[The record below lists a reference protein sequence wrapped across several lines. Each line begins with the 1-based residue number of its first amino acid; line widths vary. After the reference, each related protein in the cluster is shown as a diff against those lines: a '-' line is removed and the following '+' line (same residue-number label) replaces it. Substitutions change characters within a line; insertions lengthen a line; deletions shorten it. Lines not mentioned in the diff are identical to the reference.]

1 MSSRRLV
8 VLPFLLL
15 APAPAA
21 GQVVLNEIVYD
32 DHDADTH
39 EFVELLNAGPSPVD
53 ISGWSVECG
62 DSPTA
67 CQVSCTPG
75 CAETTNNNPDFT
87 IPAGTILAPGGTWVL
102 GVGATVPGVNQIIPQ
117 PVLAGAFENDE
128 EWIRLRDAL
137 GSVVDAV
144 AYETNKENACFPLSI
159 VAEGPGIHGN
169 YLLVDGLVPPYGAQL
184 LSLSRVRNGR
194 DTGNNGRDFAL
205 LPWTPGASNDSLP
218 SALPISEDFDAASPG
233 TASPLW
239 RGSFVDPIVVD
250 PAAVG
255 PVVPPFGGPS
265 NPNVIPASP
274 QGGNV
279 LVFGDPGGGG
289 NAGILLQEPT
299 DQVEVEAYVYLDADP
314 HASSLLA
321 QYETWSLGLQGTPDS
336 FGNHPDP
343 AGLLA
348 ASGVAGLVDPNTG
361 VAWTF
366 VHFTDTLGVTSATLY
381 LVDENDGGTDNLV
394 LGSVAIAVGVNDGWQ
409 RLRLR
414 VNGNRVE
421 GWFGGTLGAN
431 DGTSFAGTLSQPGVG
446 TVYFQTRE
454 FVVDDASVRPLTV
467 DALAVRRH
475 SVGLD
480 PIDPPAP
487 CAGSGGCAPRMGWNG
502 GTASVTGPGPFGITV
517 DRVLGGTFAL
527 FAVGFSAG
535 PPWPID
541 VGTILGGGPC
551 WSLNDVIFSD
561 GVVAAGTG
569 PCNGK
574 GTLALPSLAG
584 ATVGGTAFVQAFV
597 SPDPASPLTALP
609 LVLSDA
615 LAITFQP

>member
-1 MSSRRLV
+1 MCLRPLA
-8 VLPFLLL
+8 VLAVAVSIAGPVT
-15 APAPAA
+15 

-39 EFVELLNAGPSPVD
+39 EFVELVNAGASSVD
-53 ISGWSVECG
+53 ISGWTVECG
-62 DSPTA
+62 DSPTS
-67 CQVSCTPG
+67 CQQFCGSG
-75 CAETTNNNPDFT
+75 CAEAMNNNPDFA
-87 IPAGTILAPGGTWVL
+87 IPAGTILAPGGYWVI
-102 GVGATVPGVNQIIPQ
+102 GDPSNVPNVDQ
-117 PVLAGAFENDE
+117 PITTESFENDE
-128 EWIRLRDAL
+128 EWIVLRDAT
-137 GSVVDAV
+137 GAVVDAV
-144 AYETNKENACFPLSI
+144 GYETNKNNVCFPLGTL
-159 VAEGPGIHGN
+159 AEGPGVHGN
-169 YLLVDGLVPPYGAQL
+169 HLLVDGLVLPYGAQL

-205 LPWTPGASNDSLP
+205 LPWTPGATNDSLP
-218 SALPISEDFDAASPG
+218 PGTSVAEDFDAAVPG
-233 TASPLW
+233 TTSPLW

-255 PVVPPFGGPS
+255 PVVPPFAGPS

-289 NAGILLQEPT
+289 NAGLLLQEPT
-299 DQVEVEAYVYLDADP
+299 DQIEVEAVVYFEADA
-314 HASSLLA
+314 HAPAGLA
-321 QYETWSLGLQGTPDS
+321 QYETWSLGLQGTSDA

-343 AGLLA
+343 GGVLAG
-348 ASGVAGLVDPNTG
+348 SGVAGLVDPNTG

-366 VHFTDTLGVTSATLY
+366 VHYTNVLGVTSAALY

-394 LGSVAIAVGVNDGWQ
+394 LGSVAIVPGVNDGWQ
-409 RLRLR
+409 RLRIR

-431 DGTSFAGTLSQPGVG
+431 DGTAFSGALTQPGPG
-446 TVYFQTRE
+446 TVYFQSRE
-454 FVVDDASVRPLTV
+454 FVVDNATVRPLTI

-480 PIDPPAP
+480 PIDPPVP
-487 CAGSGGCAPRMGWNG
+487 CAGSGGCAPRMGWDG
-502 GTASVTGPGPFGITV
+502 GTASVTGAGPFGITV
-517 DRVLGGTFAL
+517 DRVLGGAFAM
-527 FAVGFSAG
+527 FACGTTTG

-551 WSLNDVIFSD
+551 WSLNDIGFTN
-561 GVVAAGTG
+561 GAVASGAG
-569 PCNGK
+569 PCGGK
-574 GTLALPSLAG
+574 RTLSIPSLAG
-584 ATVGGTAFVQAFV
+584 ALPGGMIYLQAFV
-597 SPDPASPLTALP
+597 FPDPASPVAGLP
-609 LVLSDA
+609 LVLSDG